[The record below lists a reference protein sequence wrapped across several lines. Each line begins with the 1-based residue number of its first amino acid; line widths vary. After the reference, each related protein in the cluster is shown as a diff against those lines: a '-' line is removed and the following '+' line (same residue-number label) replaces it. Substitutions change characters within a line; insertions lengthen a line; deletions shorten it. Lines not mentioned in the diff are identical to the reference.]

1 MLRIV
6 KGLVDLTNIIDS
18 GVVRSMLINRK
29 MTIRDLAKTVDGLS
43 ESTLANIVRRD
54 VRATFPVIGKLS
66 EALNCEPAEFLK
78 KQTSAQVFISDR
90 RRELEALEE
99 LREEFAANYPADS
112 ERLATI
118 DALIARNRNAI
129 ELETKGDK

>member
-1 MLRIV
+1 M
-6 KGLVDLTNIIDS
+6 TNVIDS
-18 GVVRSMLINRK
+18 AVVRSMLIDRK

-78 KQTSAQVFISDR
+78 KQPSAQAFISDR
-90 RRELEALEE
+90 RRELAALEE
-99 LREEFAANYPADS
+99 LRAEFVTNYPHDS

-118 DALIARNRNAI
+118 DALIRANKNAI